1 MIDKQR
7 LLAHAALV
15 EEWARARN
23 LIDGSDPKSQTLK
36 TVSEFGELAVAVY
49 DGDDAE
55 TADGIGDVLVTQ
67 IIVCAQLGVS
77 FETAIAVAENMGTAG
92 PKRAEYIL
100 LCTGLLGKMA
110 DNVLKDQKED
120 FQSNLINFFHYL
132 VMAFGFEF
140 DIADCLGMAYEE
152 IKDRRGVMYN
162 GAFIKSTDPAYASAL
177 AELGLEG

>member
-36 TVSEFGELAVAVY
+36 TVSEFGELAAAVY
-49 DGDDAE
+49 DGTDAE
-55 TADGIGDVLVTQ
+55 TVDGIGDVLVTQ

-77 FETAIAVAENMGTAG
+77 FESAIVAADNMGTQG
-92 PKRAEYIL
+92 PKRAEYVL
-100 LCTGLLGKMA
+100 MCTGLLGKMA
-110 DNVLKDQKED
+110 DNVLKGQKEG
-120 FQSNLINFFHYL
+120 FHSNLVNFFHYL
-132 VMAFGFEF
+132 TMAFGSEF
-140 DIADCLGMAYEE
+140 DIADCLGMAYDE
-152 IKDRRGVMYN
+152 IKDRLGVMYN
-162 GAFIKSTDPAYASAL
+162 GAFIKSTDQAYASAL

>member
-7 LLAHAALV
+7 LLAHAAQV

-36 TVSEFGELAVAVY
+36 TVSEFGELAVAVF

-55 TADGIGDVLVTQ
+55 TVDGIGDVLVTQ

-77 FETAIAVAENMGTAG
+77 FESAIVAAENMVTQE

-110 DNVLKDQKED
+110 DNVLKGQKEG
-120 FQSNLINFFHYL
+120 FHYNL
-132 VMAFGFEF
+132 VKFIHYMEMAFDNAF
-140 DIADCLGMAYEE
+140 DIAGCLGMAYDE

-162 GAFIKSTDPAYASAL
+162 GAFIKSTDPAYATAL
-177 AELGLEG
+177 AEL